1 MKRKS
6 VIFIFLILSCFLLL
20 ACAKKEEVTLEKEE
34 STPEEVAEK
43 DYEEYTELWKMNQN
57 SEVQFEDIPKETEGY
72 TAKYYRFYTK
82 EKIAEVVYVKEGTD
96 DTVVLRKAV
105 YEQPDG
111 ERNSLVPKGQ
121 KYEEHSVI
129 DGVDFAYYRSGNK
142 GLCNVA
148 EWDDGKHFYAL
159 IINPGTD
166 RGFEDIVIVKLIK
179 SIR

>member
-1 MKRKS
+1 MKRRS

-20 ACAKKEEVTLEKEE
+20 ACAKKEEVTPEKEE

-57 SEVQFEDIPKETEGY
+57 SEVQFEDIPKEIEGY
-72 TAKYYRFYTK
+72 TAKYYR
-82 EKIAEVVYVKEGTD
+82 
-96 DTVVLRKAV
+96 
-105 YEQPDG
+105 
-111 ERNSLVPKGQ
+111 
-121 KYEEHSVI
+121 
-129 DGVDFAYYRSGNK
+129 SGNG

-166 RGFEDIVIVKLIK
+166 RGFEDKVIVKLIK